1 MLWRLAFSA
10 VALVFG
16 LSLGA
21 GLTRYMVQPE
31 LDHLRNQI
39 EMQAIA
45 HTEAEAL
52 WHVHRNELL
61 QSRLVADA
69 RAENLLQELV
79 DWKGKAETEA
89 RASIEALNQLDT
101 CHNDFSMA
109 LESVEQLRSKLDKID
124 KICTNGTSE

>member
-16 LSLGA
+16 SLGA

-31 LDHLRNQI
+31 LDRLRNQI
-39 EMQAIA
+39 DMQAVGHA
-45 HTEAEAL
+45 EAEAL
-52 WHVHRNELL
+52 WYVHRNELL
-61 QSRLVADA
+61 QSRLAADS

-109 LESVEQLRSKLDKID
+109 LEGVEQLRSKLDKID
-124 KICTNGTSE
+124 KICTNQARE

>member
-31 LDHLRNQI
+31 LDRLRNQI

-52 WHVHRNELL
+52 WHVHQMSSCSL
-61 QSRLVADA
+61 
-69 RAENLLQELV
+69 
-79 DWKGKAETEA
+79 
-89 RASIEALNQLDT
+89 ALPPMQGL
-101 CHNDFSMA
+101 
-109 LESVEQLRSKLDKID
+109 KIFF
-124 KICTNGTSE
+124 KNW

>member
-31 LDHLRNQI
+31 LDRLRNQI

-52 WHVHRNELL
+52 WHVRRNELL
-61 QSRLVADA
+61 QSRLAADA

-79 DWKGKAETEA
+79 DWKSKAETEA
-89 RASIEALNQLDT
+89 NARIEARNQLAT